1 MLPDF
6 CTTQDQDVV
15 DVATQKCCTAHWRGG
30 TKQRRLVQQN
40 LDRWCGG
47 RLGAG
52 KRGGEREA
60 GGGVVF
66 WAHGRERREGIRRC
80 TTGSGGSWLG
90 LFFSRTLHLF
100 SGLLCC
106 RAGGFGVWILLMG
119 LMDCFGMAA
128 GGLDERSGDVVVFM
142 KKRKGTVEMVV
153 WVIVIAGSVMMI
165 E

>member
-1 MLPDF
+1 M
-6 CTTQDQDVV
+6 V
-15 DVATQKCCTAHWRGG
+15 WRPA
-30 TKQRRLVQQN
+30 RR
-40 LDRWCGG
+40 W
-47 RLGAG
+47 

-90 LFFSRTLHLF
+90 FLLPYTSSLLWSPLLQSRRVRAVGDA
-100 SGLLCC
+100 GLWRSARVL
-106 RAGGFGVWILLMG
+106 GGIDRVWCLDFVDG